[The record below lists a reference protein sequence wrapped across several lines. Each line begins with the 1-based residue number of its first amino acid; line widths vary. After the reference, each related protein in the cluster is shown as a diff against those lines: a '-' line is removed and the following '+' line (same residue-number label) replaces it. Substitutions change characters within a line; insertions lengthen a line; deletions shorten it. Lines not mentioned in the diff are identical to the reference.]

1 MSNSIKKSLTTESKS
16 MKKGEIFVSLEGKGP
31 TSLTGFTNGIEP
43 SPGGYTIYLSRPEGG
58 FSIYAPSSDSSLIYF
73 TNLIDRTTTRTT
85 KEQCFA
91 YFNSQTD
98 KILVNKTMNIQAADG
113 LVLNLD
119 SSYLL
124 SYPATGSTWNDVS
137 SNGNNTILVGGISY
151 ILQGS
156 VYGGTGSGSFDLD
169 GTDDYINFTAS
180 NLGTL
185 TTVEMWCRIGN
196 AYSNNMIMGW
206 GSYTIWCGSGGIGFN
221 TGNSDVYGISQATVN
236 SLGIVNEWA
245 HYIFEFNSNISY
257 TNNRIYINGVAQSL
271 SQQAGTENTTNRTF
285 NSGAGRIAGR
295 RADLLYLM
303 PMRLSIF
310 RVYNRRLTS
319 SEIST
324 NYLVGKARYQNFFT
338 NGNFKFLDTTARLIN
353 YTSASV
359 SSSTVLESYSY
370 SLRMPQ
376 LFQSTYLSDSFVEV
390 DTSKTYRMTA
400 RNRTLIQGGSGSNVL
415 SGGHLGF
422 SCYDSS
428 FRFIDLRNCGG
439 LANTFLTRDL
449 FAGDQYAYIS
459 NQNNQWTAADQS
471 ISFRHFCLYPPKH
484 PEFGTRWT
492 YTRIGQGDFNIYYN
506 EITDIGGGELRVRF
520 ANASN
525 QTITFPNIG
534 YDTPAGTGVM
544 NGVAGGTYNYVF
556 YPATGAF
563 GTWSTHVSS
572 PFTGQSRNSGTPFRF
587 GTKYVKFLHL
597 INYAVSNGVSPL
609 PIMLFGDITL
619 EQLN

>member
-1 MSNSIKKSLTTESKS
+1 MSNSFKRSLTTESKS
-16 MKKGEIFVSLEGKGP
+16 MKKGEIFVSLEAKGP

-43 SPGGYTIYLSRPEGG
+43 APGGYTIYLSRPQGG

-98 KILVNKTMNIQAADG
+98 KILVNKSISIQASDS

-119 SSYLL
+119 TSYLL

-137 SNGNNTILVGGISY
+137 SYGNNTSLSGGISY
-151 ILQGS
+151 ILKGS
-156 VYGGTGSGSFDLD
+156 DYGGTGSGSLDFD
-169 GTDDYINFTAS
+169 GTDDYVDFTAS
-180 NLGTL
+180 NLGTT
-185 TTVEMWCRIGN
+185 TTVEMWCRLGS
-196 AYSNNMIMGW
+196 AYSEKMMMGW
-206 GSYTIWCGSGGIGFN
+206 NRYDIWTTSGCIGFN
-221 TGNSDVYGISQATVN
+221 TGNSDLYGISQATVN
-236 SLGIVNEWA
+236 SLGIINEWA

-257 TNNRIYINGVAQSL
+257 TNNRIYINGSAQSL
-271 SQQAGTENTTNRTF
+271 GQQLGTENTNNRNF
-285 NSGAGRIAGR
+285 NSGNGRISGW
-295 RADLLYLM
+295 RADSFYFI
-303 PMRLSIF
+303 PMRLSLF
-310 RVYNRRLTS
+310 RVYNRRLTA
-319 SEIST
+319 SEIQS
-324 NYLVGKARYQNFFT
+324 NYNSSKARFQNFFT

-359 SSSTVLESYSY
+359 STSTKIEGYNY
-370 SLRMPQ
+370 ALRMPQ
-376 LFQSTYLSDSFVEV
+376 VWQSTYLSDNFVQV
-390 DTSKTYRMTA
+390 DSSKTYRMTA
-400 RNRTLIQGGSGSNVL
+400 RNRTLIQGGSQSNVL

-422 SCYDSS
+422 SCYDTS
-428 FRFIDLRNCGG
+428 FNFIDLRNCGG
-439 LANTFLTRDL
+439 IANTFLTRDL
-449 FAGDQYAYIS
+449 FAGDAYAYIS
-459 NQNNQWTAADQS
+459 NQNNQWRAADQS
-471 ISFRHFCLYPPKH
+471 IGFRHFCLYPPKH
-484 PEFGTRWT
+484 PLYSNKWG

-544 NGVAGGTYNYVF
+544 NGQSGGTYNYVF

-563 GTWSTHVSS
+563 GTWSLHTSS
-572 PFTGQSRNSGTPFRF
+572 PFTGEDRNSATPFRF
-587 GTKYVKFLHL
+587 GTKYIKFMHL

-609 PIMLFGDITL
+609 PVMLLGDITL